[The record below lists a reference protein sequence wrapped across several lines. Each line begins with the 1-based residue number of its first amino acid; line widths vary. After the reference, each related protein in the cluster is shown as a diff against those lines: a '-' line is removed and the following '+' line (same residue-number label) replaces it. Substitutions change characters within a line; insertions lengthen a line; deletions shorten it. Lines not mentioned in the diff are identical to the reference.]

1 MSSTEYYSDATAR
14 PQDSD
19 GGMAVFDGYHTYAGN
34 ARLTSPCISIGH
46 LKKPV
51 LSFYMYHYRGSSWSG
66 EIGPEYCNT
75 QLQIEISVDGG
86 AIEEIP
92 DALFT
97 LYDATNGW
105 QLHEVDLSNYT
116 KSEYVSISFKGINNG
131 TENLCIDNISVGA
144 NYVNNVEVTAFSGPE
159 SVVAGESATFTASVH
174 NNGSAAASVITAS
187 LYCNGSKVAGRN
199 IRSLASDATTS
210 VELTAT
216 VPAVLA
222 GKEATWQ
229 LRLNMSNDENSL
241 DNISDEITTPV
252 EFSDLAGVTNL
263 VASTNLN
270 NVNLSWTAPDADGV
284 TGYNVYCESV
294 KVNDQPITDTEYTFT
309 TDQGG
314 IFHFAV
320 TALYGDMESSPCDE
334 VEVMVVVNGISSAT
348 AQSISVAG
356 RCGRVAYSGLQGVM
370 RIFTTSGIEVAMCS
384 APAGEITLPAGIY
397 VACADGRVFKIKVL

>member
-1 MSSTEYYSDATAR
+1 
-14 PQDSD
+14 
-19 GGMAVFDGYHTYAGN
+19 
-34 ARLTSPCISIGH
+34 
-46 LKKPV
+46 
-51 LSFYMYHYRGSSWSG
+51 
-66 EIGPEYCNT
+66 
-75 QLQIEISVDGG
+75 
-86 AIEEIP
+86 
-92 DALFT
+92 
-97 LYDATNGW
+97 
-105 QLHEVDLSNYT
+105 
-116 KSEYVSISFKGINNG
+116 
-131 TENLCIDNISVGA
+131 
-144 NYVNNVEVTAFSGPE
+144 
-159 SVVAGESATFTASVH
+159 
-174 NNGSAAASVITAS
+174 
-187 LYCNGSKVAGRN
+187 
-199 IRSLASDATTS
+199 
-210 VELTAT
+210 